1 MRFLTVEDVQDF
13 LAGQVAYVEARYPC
27 QWKEQAD
34 RLKAAIQLVGNYLE
48 ETSDDDSGN

>member
-13 LAGQVAYVEARYPC
+13 LSGQVSYVEARYPC
-27 QWKEQAD
+27 DWRRQAD
-34 RLKAAIQLVGNYLE
+34 ALKASIKMVADYLE